1 MPESTSPLAS
11 TGEFQGAELGRFL
24 CSAADEYPNCVKS
37 VPVVWGDV
45 VAVDGVIIAMSID
58 DSNGY

>member
-45 VAVDGVIIAMSID
+45 VAVDGMNNSHE
-58 DSNGY
+58 Y